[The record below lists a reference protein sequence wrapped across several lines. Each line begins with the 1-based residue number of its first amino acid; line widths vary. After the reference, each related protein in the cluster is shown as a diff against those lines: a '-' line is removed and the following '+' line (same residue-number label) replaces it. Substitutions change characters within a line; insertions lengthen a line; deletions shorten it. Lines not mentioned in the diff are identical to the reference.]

1 MDLTNKNSG
10 IAKGLLT
17 LAALVI
23 IMAGIKTASSIL
35 IPFLLSIFIAI
46 ICNPLI
52 NKAEQYKV
60 PKAIAVVFVIAIF
73 VGMGLTLAGLI
84 GNSLNELSLVM
95 PEYKVQLTR
104 DFSGL
109 IDQLADFNIHISS
122 KLLMQYLDPAA
133 AMSFAADM
141 LSGFGGIMANLFF
154 IILTVVFMLF
164 EASSMPAKLHL
175 AMKDPQMKMRK
186 IDKFLTSVNQYLAI
200 KTVVSLATGM
210 VVSLML
216 WMFGLDFFILWGVLA
231 FLLNYIPNIG
241 SIIAA
246 VPAVLLALLQLE
258 PSSALFIAAG
268 YMAINMV
275 MGNVVEPKY
284 LGRGLG
290 LSTLVVFLSLI
301 FWGWLLGTAGMLLSV
316 PLTMIIKIAFETSEE
331 GQWISIMLSDEAQA
345 KNEIKEIQAEL
356 KESQ

>member
-1 MDLTNKNSG
+1 MELSKPNSPVS
-10 IAKGLLT
+10 KTLFT

-52 NKAEQYKV
+52 NKAEQYRV
-60 PKAIAVVFVIAIF
+60 PKSIAVVLVIAIF
-73 VGMGLTLAGLI
+73 VGIGLTIAGLL
-84 GNSLNELSLVM
+84 GNSLNELSALM
-95 PEYKVQLTR
+95 PEYREQLTLK
-104 DFSGL
+104 FAGV
-109 IDQLADFNIHISS
+109 IDKLASVNIHIS
-122 KLLMQYLDPAA
+122 KDILMEYLDPAA
-133 AMSFAADM
+133 AMGFAADM

-164 EASSMPAKLHL
+164 EASSLPAKLHM

-186 IDKFLTSVNQYLAI
+186 VDKFLASVNQYLAI
-200 KTVVSLATGM
+200 KTMVSIATGCL
-210 VVSLML
+210 VSLML
-216 WMFGLDFFILWGVLA
+216 WMIGLDFFILWGVLA

-246 VPAVLLALLQLE
+246 VPAVLLALVQLD
-258 PSSALFIAAG
+258 PTAALLIGAG
-268 YMAINMV
+268 YMIINTI
-275 MGNVVEPKY
+275 MGNAVEPRY

-316 PLTMIIKIAFETSEE
+316 PLTMIIKIAFETSQD
-331 GQWISIMLSDEAQA
+331 GKWISIMLSDEAEQ
-345 KNEIKEIQAEL
+345 EIKEIQTEL
-356 KESQ
+356 K

>member
-1 MDLTNKNSG
+1 MDLTKKNSG
-10 IAKGLLT
+10 VAKGLYT

-23 IMAGIKTASSIL
+23 ILAGIKTASSIL
-35 IPFLLSIFIAI
+35 IPFLLSVFIAI

-52 NKAEQYKV
+52 NKAERYKI
-60 PKAIAVVFVIAIF
+60 PKGIAVVLVIAIF
-73 VGMGLTLAGLI
+73 VGLGLTLAGLI

-95 PEYKVQLTR
+95 PQYKAQLTT
-104 DFSGL
+104 DFAGL
-109 IDQLADFNIHISS
+109 IDRLAHFNIKISS

-133 AMSFAADM
+133 AMGFAADM

-164 EASSMPAKLHL
+164 EASSIPAKLHL
-175 AMKDPQMKMRK
+175 AMKDPQMKIRK
-186 IDKFLTSVNQYLAI
+186 IDKFLTAVNQYLAI
-200 KTVVSLATGM
+200 KTMVSLATG
-210 VVSLML
+210 VIVSSML
-216 WMFGLDFFILWGVLA
+216 WMIGLDFFILWGVLA

-246 VPAVLLALLQLE
+246 VPAVLLALVQLD
-258 PSSALFIAAG
+258 PGSALIIAGG
-268 YMAINMV
+268 YMATNMI
-275 MGNVVEPKY
+275 MGNLVEPRY

-301 FWGWLLGTAGMLLSV
+301 FWGWLLGTVGMLLSV

-331 GQWISIMLSDEAQA
+331 GQWISIMLSDESQA
-345 KNEIKEIQAEL
+345 NDGIKEIQAEL
-356 KESQ
+356 KKS